1 MLGNDGGEAS
11 DRLIWTSSAMFGLS
25 VLERIVERRRWW
37 NSTEGL
43 CCLDF
48 LQIIG
53 KQPQDDFFG
62 FSIRFI

>member
-11 DRLIWTSSAMFGLS
+11 DRLTWASSAMFGLS
-25 VLERIVERRRWW
+25 VLERIVDRSLWW
-37 NSTEGL
+37 NSTEGF
-43 CCLDF
+43 CGLDF

-53 KQPQDDFFG
+53 KQPQEDFFG